1 MDVNNSVWSNLT
13 SWIRGP
19 GVRGQSEPPSMDEE
33 AGALSTIPMADG
45 ANLQPVLEPLTSTHD
60 DDTASM
66 ASLGLRDLFTERRVN
81 FVVPEG
87 TPEGTMGLQHY
98 EQYRNAAPIPQEE
111 LERSSALVLH
121 RDDHPEDQTTDHNM
135 TAAHQ
140 HPGDHAPV
148 TTAEIGY
155 RYSSPTVVS
164 QSVPKSDPLG
174 WNRMFNMTPG
184 APLAARPPAP
194 AYELTPRPDR

>member
-19 GVRGQSEPPSMDEE
+19 GVRGQSEPPSMDGE

-66 ASLGLRDLFTERRVN
+66 TSLGLRDLFTERRVN

-111 LERSSALVLH
+111 LERSSAFVLH
-121 RDDHPEDQTTDHNM
+121 CDDHPEDQTTDHNM
-135 TAAHQ
+135 TT
-140 HPGDHAPV
+140 APV

-155 RYSSPTVVS
+155 RYTPPTMAS